1 MSSQSWDAVEDLLD
15 AAGAAVYD
23 HIYTGGDGV
32 IPGGVID
39 YRYSGL
45 ILLSQNSN
53 NHQQTW
59 GVLGAAI
66 SALTDYMLAQKEQG
80 YDPSFVD
87 FMVYDGPNQVATAN
101 FGPSTV
107 GGSDRLS

>member
-1 MSSQSWDAVEDLLD
+1 MSSQSWEAVEDLLD
-15 AAGAAVYD
+15 AAGAAVND
-23 HIYTGGDGV
+23 HIYTAGDGV
-32 IPGGVID
+32 IPEGVIE
-39 YRYSGL
+39 YRSSGL

-80 YDPSFVD
+80 YGPSFVD
-87 FMVYDGPNQVATAN
+87 FVVYDGPNQVATASL
-101 FGPSTV
+101 GPNTV
-107 GGSDRLS
+107 GG